1 MPKRPIDWLGLLSA
15 FVQDHPKT
23 SAMVAFNLGVL
34 AANAAKKAKGA
45 MPSLPEMTEIPSKLI
60 DLVPSI
66 GDMKLYAPALAAVQS
81 PSRGRASPSRPRAR
95 KTRKKTARRR
105 TRAKAA

>member
-1 MPKRPIDWLGLLSA
+1 MPKKPIDWLGILSA

-34 AANAAKKAKGA
+34 AANTAKRAKSA

-66 GDMKLYAPALAAVQS
+66 GDMKLYAPALARLES
-81 PSRGRASPSRPRAR
+81 PSRTRKSARPGALKAR
-95 KTRKKTARRR
+95 KKAPRRR